1 MALQLEVHTQIDL
14 RQKFQKICSK
24 KLRAHLKTIIAV
36 MYMHQTMTNPE
47 ENPINWDAIIKS
59 HKGVIASDRKRT
71 GTVIAQTEDE
81 IVISDGVITIHRFI
95 MPKSKVDYYDGSDVY
110 LEIPSQ
116 LLNIFEVGNKNK

>member
-1 MALQLEVHTQIDL
+1 
-14 RQKFQKICSK
+14 
-24 KLRAHLKTIIAV
+24 

-71 GTVIAQTEDE
+71 GTVIAQT
-81 IVISDGVITIHRFI
+81 DGVITIHRFI

-110 LEIPSQ
+110 LKIPSQ
-116 LLNIFEVGNKNK
+116 MID

>member
-1 MALQLEVHTQIDL
+1 
-14 RQKFQKICSK
+14 
-24 KLRAHLKTIIAV
+24 

-71 GTVIAQTEDE
+71 GTVIAQTEDD
-81 IVISDGVITIHRFI
+81 IVISDGVIMRHQFI

-110 LEIPSQ
+110 LKIPSQ

>member
-1 MALQLEVHTQIDL
+1 
-14 RQKFQKICSK
+14 
-24 KLRAHLKTIIAV
+24 
-36 MYMHQTMTNPE
+36 MYMHQTMTNPQ

-81 IVISDGVITIHRFI
+81 IVISDGVTTIHRFI

-110 LEIPSQ
+110 LKIPSQ